1 MRHGTQNFAAAPSMR
16 FDRVAMLGITARTIS
31 RIRHFVPAVAEKG
44 RFVRNVLLPWVTI
57 TTASG
62 TLAWNHAGALEPAPA
77 RGGLIENH
85 AAYRPRA
92 PLPAQAVDTDES
104 PATSF
109 LPSSPIPAD
118 EAPGAARTPME
129 EEEAA
134 LYLAAAWRSIFQ
146 MPIDDA
152 TLAILWS
159 HWALETGRGQR
170 MVKYNFAGLKGTA
183 PAGGSVQLWTQE
195 KEDEAAA
202 RVRRRF
208 RAYSSPEEGARD
220 YILLLKSRYPRAL
233 RAANRGSP
241 IDFVRA
247 LEDGNYFTEDPD
259 LYLRAVISLW
269 REFLQD
275 QVAEAE
281 SSANALLS
289 EG

>member
-1 MRHGTQNFAAAPSMR
+1 
-16 FDRVAMLGITARTIS
+16 MLGIAARTIS
-31 RIRHFVPAVAEKG
+31 IIRHFVPAVAEKG

-62 TLAWNHAGALEPAPA
+62 TLAWNHAGAIEPAPA
-77 RGGLIENH
+77 LGGFIESH
-85 AAYRPRA
+85 AAHGQRA
-92 PLPAQAVDTDES
+92 SLPSQAIDTDES
-104 PATSF
+104 PPTSF
-109 LPSSPIPAD
+109 LRSSPIQAD

-129 EEEAA
+129 EDEAA
-134 LYLAAAWRSIFQ
+134 IYLAAAWRSIFQ
-146 MPIDDA
+146 MPIDGA

-170 MVKYNFAGLKGTA
+170 MVRYNFAGLKGTA

-247 LEDGNYFTEDPD
+247 LEEGNYFTEDPER
-259 LYLRAVISLW
+259 YLRAVISLW
-269 REFLQD
+269 REFLED
-275 QVAEAE
+275 QVAEADTSADA
-281 SSANALLS
+281 SSS